1 MKNSSCTKV
10 KRSSEMD
17 LTDGNLFWKIPKF
30 ALPMAFTT
38 ILQLLYTTVDLFT
51 VSKFGGGNN
60 SMSAVGS
67 NTPLINLIVTFF
79 VSFSIGANVVM
90 GNAKG
95 AKDKDRALKILN
107 TSMILSLIS
116 GFVVGIVGFF
126 ISPYMLKWMN
136 TPEGILTKSTE
147 YLQIYFLGLP
157 FLMVYNYGSQI
168 LRALGDSKRP
178 LYILIIS
185 GLINVACDFL
195 FVIVFKLDVI
205 GVAWATVLSE
215 VVSAVL
221 IVLWLILNKKA
232 FVRLNILKMKIDRSS
247 MSDILKI
254 GIPSG
259 LQGLGYCI
267 PNVMIQSSLY
277 SITDYQING
286 TPINIYEIVAGSSAS
301 STIENYVFA
310 FVDAFASAITAF
322 VGQNYGANN
331 KTNIKKTFVY
341 AIFWSLVTWG
351 ICSFICCVFPNQVLS
366 VFITE
371 GDNINYQN
379 ALMAGKER
387 MIMMVLT
394 YSIDTLMDLSSAYL
408 RGMKH
413 SLAPSINT
421 ITCCVGLRIFFLVV
435 LFPLPTFHTI
445 FWLYFVY
452 PLSWTLS
459 VLIFIPLIIIIQKKV
474 FKEIDE
480 RTKGDLKVC

>member
-1 MKNSSCTKV
+1 MNSNTVV
-10 KRSSEMD
+10 KKQKSSEMD
-17 LTDGNLFWKIPKF
+17 LTSGNLFWKIPRF
-30 ALPMAFTT
+30 ALPMALTT
-38 ILQLLYTTVDLFT
+38 ILQLLYTTVDLYT
-51 VSKFGGGNN
+51 VSNFGGGNN

-67 NTPLINLIVTFF
+67 NTPLINLIITFF

-95 AKDKDRALKILN
+95 ANDKDRCQKILN
-107 TSMILSLIS
+107 TSMILGLIT
-116 GFVVGIVGFF
+116 GIIVGIAGFF
-126 ISPYMLKWMN
+126 VSPYMLKRMN
-136 TPEGILTKSTE
+136 TPEGILDKSTE

-157 FLMVYNYGSQI
+157 FLMICNYGSQV

-185 GLINVACDFL
+185 GLTNIVCDFI
-195 FVIVFKLDVI
+195 FVIFFKLDVK

-215 VVSAVL
+215 VVSAIL
-221 IVLWLILNKKA
+221 IVLWLCLYKKS
-232 FVRLNILKMKIDRSS
+232 FVRLNFKDLRMDKRALK
-247 MSDILKI
+247 DILKI

-277 SITDYQING
+277 SITDYSINGIQINV
-286 TPINIYEIVAGSSAS
+286 YEIVAGSSAS
-301 STIENYVFA
+301 ATIENYVFA

-322 VGQNYGANN
+322 VGQNYGAKN
-331 KTNIKKTFVY
+331 KKNIHKTFIY
-341 AIFWSLVTWG
+341 AIFWTLVTWG

-366 VFITE
+366 VFITD
-371 GDNINYQN
+371 GDNINYNN
-379 ALMAGKER
+379 ALLAGKER

-394 YSIDTLMDLSSAYL
+394 YSIDALMDLSSAYL

-421 ITCCVGLRIFFLVV
+421 ITCCVGLRILFLVF
-435 LFPLPTFHTI
+435 LFPLSTFHTI

-452 PLSWTLS
+452 PLSWSLS
-459 VLIFIPLIIIIQKKV
+459 VICFIPMIILIEKKA
-474 FKEIDE
+474 FKEMENTPSIQ
-480 RTKGDLKVC
+480 